1 MKHPN
6 GDEAIGS
13 NMNNNAP
20 RARLEHWHANEKL
33 TLVKAYEPIPDPDW
47 ISEHRFARNTLNI
60 ISAAPKAGK
69 SMLCL
74 ELAIGAASGTG
85 AVKAL
90 NGGWL
95 FPFKKRT
102 RVYYLDTE
110 NGKGITI
117 RRLASICKDR
127 GLDHD
132 LLMSEGW
139 LTICCLRDS
148 EGSAPFRDSETA
160 KGFGSVIAD
169 AGIEFIIAD
178 TMSDCYHTDSSALGE
193 NDSPFMRE
201 FMRLGMRAV
210 DASGACLLFVH
221 HHVKG
226 ASSSSSSQGKAAG
239 SSQML
244 RKAHSLYSCS
254 FEGPPSSDLI
264 RVDFEGREFIAS
276 GSIRMTGRALPDGG
290 AKVFEEAPEGLK
302 VKAGRPPKLFKELAQ
317 VKAGCP
323 KLQKSPWT
331 KEDWFASVMPFAD
344 KGKKTVGGW
353 LTKGIESGLIT
364 SPSEGFYIFTPTT

>member
-6 GDEAIGS
+6 GDESTGININAH
-13 NMNNNAP
+13 AP
-20 RARLEHWHANEKL
+20 RAGLERWHANEKL
-33 TLVKAYEPIPDPDW
+33 KLLKAYEPIPEPDW
-47 ISEHRFARNTLNI
+47 ISEQRLARNTLNI

-90 NGGWL
+90 EGGWL
-95 FPFKKRT
+95 FPFKRRT
-102 RVYYLDTE
+102 RTYYLDTE
-110 NGKGITI
+110 NGKGITL

-127 GLDHD
+127 KLDHD
-132 LLMSEGW
+132 QLLSEGW

-148 EGSAPFRDSETA
+148 EGSAPFRDEETA
-160 KGFGSVIAD
+160 KGFGVAIAD
-169 AGIEFIIAD
+169 AGIEFVIAD
-178 TMSDCYHTDSSALGE
+178 TMSDCYHTDASAMGE

-201 FMRLGMRAV
+201 FMNLAMRSV
-210 DASGACLLFVH
+210 DASKACLLFVH

-226 ASSSSSSQGKAAG
+226 ASSASSSQGKAAG

-254 FEGPPSSDLI
+254 FEGPLDSDLI
-264 RVDFEGREFIAS
+264 RVDFTGREFNAS
-276 GSIRMTGRALPDGG
+276 GSFKITGRALPDGG

-302 VKAGRPPKLFKELAQ
+302 VKAGRPPKLLKELARVQ
-317 VKAGCP
+317 DGCP
-323 KLQKSPWT
+323 KLKASPWT
-331 KEDWFASVMPFAD
+331 KDDWLATVMPFAD
-344 KGKKTVGGW
+344 QSKRTTENW
-353 LTKGIESGLIT
+353 LTKGVEA
-364 SPSEGFYIFTPTT
+364 GFIKSLGDGRYTFTLTI

>member
-6 GDEAIGS
+6 GDEETNGNLNI
-13 NMNNNAP
+13 NPP
-20 RARLEHWHANEKL
+20 RAGLERWHASEKL
-33 TLVKAYEPIPDPDW
+33 KLLKAYEHVPEPDW
-47 ISEHRFARNTLNI
+47 ISEQRLARNTLNI
-60 ISAAPKAGK
+60 LSAAPKAGK

-102 RVYYLDTE
+102 RTYYLDTE
-110 NGKGITI
+110 NGKGITL

-127 GLDHD
+127 NLDHNQ
-132 LLMSEGW
+132 LLSEDW

-148 EGSAPFRDSETA
+148 EGSAPFRDAETA
-160 KGFGSVIAD
+160 KGFGSAIAD
-169 AGIEFIIAD
+169 AGIEFVIAD
-178 TMSDCYHTDSSALGE
+178 TMSDCYHADSSALGE

-201 FMRLGMRAV
+201 FMKLAMRSV
-210 DASGACLLFVH
+210 EASKACLLFVH

-254 FEGPPSSDLI
+254 FEGPSSNDLI
-264 RVDFEGREFIAS
+264 RVDFEGREFSAP
-276 GSIRMTGRALPDGG
+276 GSFRITGRILPDGG

-302 VKAGRPPKLFKELAQ
+302 MKAGRPPKLLKELANVQ
-317 VKAGCP
+317 SGCP
-323 KLQKSPWT
+323 RLKGSPWT
-331 KEDWFASVMPFAD
+331 KDEWFAAVMPFTD
-344 KGKKTVGGW
+344 KGKRTTEGW
-353 LTKGIESGLIT
+353 LTKGVEA
-364 SPSEGFYIFTPTT
+364 GFIKSLGDGRYTFTLTN